1 MVVRHGTWNSVDLL
15 AVPADAPAAFCAD
28 LSPEG
33 LLAGYRAG
41 AYPMPAEDEYA
52 RYLSEARFEDLVAT
66 GEIPVVGTAGDDV
79 PYEVAWWS
87 PDPRPV
93 IAPAAARTG
102 RRLSRALRNRL
113 RWSTT
118 VDTAFGRVVDECRAG
133 RVPRW
138 LTDPLK
144 EGLCE
149 LHRAGSAHSV
159 EVWEDGELIGG
170 AFGVRVGPVLSL
182 DSMFH
187 RRPGAARVAIADLG
201 ARFAEAGG
209 ELLDAQ
215 WDSPAVRSLGGSPM
229 PRAWYLELLRS
240 GRGSPPRGGPRAAGE
255 SGTSGPPERSGSP
268 ERSGPPEG

>member
-1 MVVRHGTWNSVDLL
+1 MVVWHGTWSSVDLS

-28 LSPEG
+28 LSPAG

-52 RYLSEARFEDLVAT
+52 RYLSEARFEDLVAS
-66 GEIPVVGTAGDDV
+66 GDIPVVGAGGDEV

-93 IAPAAARTG
+93 IAPATARIG
-102 RRLSRALRNRL
+102 RRLGRTLRNRL

-118 VDTAFGRVVDECRAG
+118 VDVAFDQVVDECRAD

-149 LHRAGSAHSV
+149 LHREGSAHSV

-209 ELLDAQ
+209 QLLDAQ

-229 PRAWYLELLRS
+229 PRVWYLELLRS
-240 GRGSPPRGGPRAAGE
+240 DRGAPPREGTRAAGE
-255 SGTSGPPERSGSP
+255 RGLSGEPGPPAG
-268 ERSGPPEG
+268 

>member
-1 MVVRHGTWNSVDLL
+1 MDVRAALV
-15 AVPADAPAAFCAD
+15 DAPAAFCAD

-41 AYPMPAEDEYA
+41 AYPMPAEDEYT
-52 RYLSEARFEDLVAT
+52 RYLSEARFEDLVAA
-66 GEIPVVGTAGDDV
+66 GEIPVIGAGTGTDEV

-93 IAPAAARTG
+93 IAPAAARVG
-102 RRLSRALRNRL
+102 RRLARTLRTRL
-113 RWSTT
+113 DWSTS
-118 VDTAFGRVVDECRAG
+118 VDLAFARVVEECRAG

-138 LTDPLK
+138 LTDPLTAAL
-144 EGLCE
+144 GE
-149 LHRAGSAHSV
+149 LHRAGRAHSV
-159 EVWEDGELIGG
+159 EVWEDGELVGG

-209 ELLDAQ
+209 LLLDAQ
-215 WDSPAVRSLGGSPM
+215 WDSPAVRSLGGAPM
-229 PRAWYLELLRS
+229 PRTEYLELL
-240 GRGSPPRGGPRAAGE
+240 GSTREARPVAGLRPAAGE
-255 SGTSGPPERSGSP
+255 PGPTPQ
-268 ERSGPPEG
+268 